1 MRSILI
7 ATLLLLSVPS
17 YAREYPLETKEWAGA
32 IANINAVYMTSGPE
46 WFDEKASNEYNRQ
59 HAADTSIG
67 KYYRVY
73 FLVYEIYY
81 SVLIEEMAYSGVEGS
96 SIKSINTNFI
106 TGFEIGEKV
115 LKMRRLTNLQFEKW
129 DSWNS
134 FLVKESDTLLKIRI
148 KQNGNFSVE
157 KLD

>member
-7 ATLLLLSVPS
+7 VTLLLLSAPS
-17 YAREYPLETKEWAGA
+17 HAQEYPLEIKEWSGE
-32 IANINAVYMTSGPE
+32 IADVNAVYMTSGPE
-46 WFDEKASNEYNRQ
+46 WYDEEASNEYNQQ
-59 HAADTSIG
+59 HAADASIG
-67 KYYRVY
+67 KFYRVY

-81 SVLIEEMAYSGVEGS
+81 SLLIEEMAYSGIEGS
-96 SIKSINTNFI
+96 NIKSINTSFI
-106 TGFEIGEKV
+106 TGFEIGAKV
-115 LKMRRLTNLQFEKW
+115 LKMRRLTNLQFENW
-129 DSWNS
+129 DSWNT